1 MGSKRQGEKK
11 GENRMD
17 RILITGSSGFLGSR
31 IVRYYQGRYKVFA
44 PSHEEMD
51 ITQPESVAAY
61 MKMVSPDMVIHC
73 AAASD
78 VGWCQKNPEH
88 SREMNVKGTEHVAM
102 ACRESGAKLVYCSS
116 DQVYFGSEKKEPHA
130 ESEVLKPA
138 NEYGRQKLE
147 AEKLCLSYGRENV
160 ALRLSWMYDI
170 EKAEEKEHGNFFL
183 TLAET
188 ITQGKA
194 FVCPVYD
201 YRGITDVRLVV
212 TYLEQVFSL
221 PGGVYNYGSEQ
232 TYNTYEMAVRLF
244 QECGLPQELLKENK
258 TAFSGNPRNIR
269 MSMDKA
275 GGYGI
280 RFPDTLDQLA
290 AAWRKF
296 SQKF

>member
-1 MGSKRQGEKK
+1 
-11 GENRMD
+11 MD

-31 IVRYYQGRYKVFA
+31 IVRYYQGRYMVFA
-44 PSHEEMD
+44 PSHKEMD
-51 ITQPESVAAY
+51 ITRPESVMAY
-61 MKMVSPDMVIHC
+61 MKMASPAIVIHC

-78 VGWCQKNPEH
+78 VGWCQKNPER
-88 SREMNVKGTEHVAM
+88 SWEMNVKGTEHIAM

-116 DQVYFGSEKKEPHA
+116 DQVYFGSEKKEPHT

-170 EKAEEKEHGNFFL
+170 EKTEEKEHGNFFL
-183 TLAET
+183 TLAEAAV
-188 ITQGKA
+188 QGKP
-194 FVCPVYD
+194 FFCPVYD

-212 TYLEQVFSL
+212 KYLEQVFSL
-221 PGGVYNYGSEQ
+221 PGGVYNFGSEQ
-232 TYNTYEMAVRLF
+232 VYSTYEMAARLF
-244 QECGLPQELLKENK
+244 QECDLPRRLLEENR
-258 TAFSGNPRNIR
+258 TAFSDNPRNIR

-275 GGYGI
+275 GEYGI
-280 RFPDTLDQLA
+280 RFPDTLDQLT
-290 AAWRKF
+290 AAWREF